1 MTLRRLAAAVIPPL
15 VPLVFVLATVE
26 LATAQHWVP
35 AFLVPRPS
43 AALTSLVDDRVEIWN
58 CFVDTAEASLAGF
71 AISTIVGVTI
81 AVILATGGWVRRTF
95 YPYAVIFQTVPIIA
109 IAPLLVI
116 WFGFDIKAV
125 IASAFIVS
133 VFPVIASALN
143 GLLSVDP
150 ALIDLFR
157 LYGASRTA
165 TLFKLRLPYA
175 MPNILTGLRISSGAA
190 VIGAIVGEFITGGGL
205 GGLIQVARQQRQ
217 INKVFA
223 TLLVASLFGMA
234 LFGLIN
240 LLSRLL
246 LRHWHAS
253 EKT

>member
-1 MTLRRLAAAVIPPL
+1 MTARRFAALVLPPA
-15 VPLVFVLATVE
+15 VPLLIVLIAVE
-26 LATAQHWVP
+26 IIVDAGWVP

-43 AALTSLVDDRVEIWN
+43 GALRALVDNAQEIWN
-58 CFVDTAEASLAGF
+58 CFCDTAEASLIGF
-71 AISTIVGVTI
+71 ALSTSIGI
-81 AVILATGGWVRRTF
+81 AVAVVLATGGWVRRMF
-95 YPYAVIFQTVPIIA
+95 YPYAVIFQTVPIVA

-116 WFGFDIKAV
+116 WFGFDMKAV
-125 IASAFIVS
+125 IAAAFVVS
-133 VFPVIASALN
+133 IFPVIASTLN

-175 MPNILTGLRISSGAA
+175 LPNIMTGLRISSGAA
-190 VIGAIVGEFITGGGL
+190 VIGAIVGEFITGAGL
-205 GGLIQVARQQRQ
+205 GGLIQVSRQERQ

-223 TLLVASLFGMA
+223 TLLVASAFGMA
-234 LFGLIN
+234 LFGLVN